1 MQTQQTL
8 NFIKPFKNTKYAVN
22 ASTCATGWADVR
34 TVNLTTTSIY
44 TVAYLEGKFY
54 NDTGSFYV
62 AGY

>member
-8 NFIKPFKNTKYAVN
+8 NFIKPFKNTNYAVN
-22 ASTCATGWADVR
+22 ASTCATGWAEVR

-44 TVAYLEGKFY
+44 TIACHEGKSY
-54 NDTGSFYV
+54 YDTGSFYV